1 MVFISSKKI
10 KGKERYYLEKSIR
23 LLDGNVKKFSVYL
36 KDYNSKEKYKEI
48 SNYKKLLD
56 NKVYNE
62 SIEFA
67 SKYYRKLNVFSE
79 DLLKKLEEIKLDYKE
94 IAKKLSHN

>member
-1 MVFISSKKI
+1 MAFISSKVI
-10 KGKERYYLEKSIR
+10 NGKKRHYLEKSIR

-36 KDYNSKEKYKEI
+36 KDYNPKEKYKEI
-48 SNYKKLLD
+48 AYYKKLLN

-67 SKYYRKLNVFSE
+67 SKYYR
-79 DLLKKLEEIKLDYKE
+79 IK
-94 IAKKLSHN
+94 